1 MALPVR
7 RRRGGVSRL
16 SDPWTGMTSLQRE
29 MNRLFDDMFDGWGL
43 RPFREM
49 EERLAAYQPSIDVS
63 ETAKAIKVTAEL
75 PGMEEKDVNV
85 TLDEDAL
92 TVSGEKKEE
101 TKEEDEESYARETT
115 YGSFQR
121 VIPLACKVDADN
133 VSASFKRGV
142 LKVNLP
148 KVPGEEPA
156 KGKKIEIAT
165 E

>member
-1 MALPVR
+1 
-7 RRRGGVSRL
+7 
-16 SDPWTGMTSLQRE
+16 
-29 MNRLFDDMFDGWGL
+29 MNRLFNDMFDGWGL
-43 RPFREM
+43 RPFSEM

-75 PGMEEKDVNV
+75 PGMEEKDVSV

-92 TVSGEKKEE
+92 TISGEKKEE
-101 TKEEDEESYARETT
+101 TKEEDEKSYARETT

-121 VIPLACKVDADN
+121 VIPLTSKVDMDN

-148 KVPGEEPA
+148 KVPGEEPT